1 MDGWMAWL
9 GLDLSQN
16 ITPPRAPCGANNVE
30 RFQWQNNNG
39 SSELGAA
46 PPTTEP
52 GVGQTNI
59 SIALFCHAPVSIR
72 HQIHHHKESE
82 LQVDMLSMLHGAT
95 PSYEN
100 LGGMFPGQYQ

>member
-1 MDGWMAWL
+1 M
-9 GLDLSQN
+9 
-16 ITPPRAPCGANNVE
+16 
-30 RFQWQNNNG
+30 
-39 SSELGAA
+39 GAA

-52 GVGQTNI
+52 GVGQSTFDFHHSVFLLFNLKSI
-59 SIALFCHAPVSIR
+59 SIGQTIYVKYLMTLFSSSSNLSAS
-72 HQIHHHKESE
+72 Q